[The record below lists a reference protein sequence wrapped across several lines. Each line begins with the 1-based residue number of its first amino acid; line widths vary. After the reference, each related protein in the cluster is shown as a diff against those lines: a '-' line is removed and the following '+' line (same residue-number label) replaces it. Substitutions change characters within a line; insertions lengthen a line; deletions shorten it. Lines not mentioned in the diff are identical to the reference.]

1 MDLIYAGHDPP
12 LVHPG
17 FSQHE
22 SGSSQSAQPGD
33 RVRVDT
39 TPGGGPGS
47 SSPVAGDHRPVRD
60 LTDGKAPSVLC
71 PSMGTQGNGSG

>member
-1 MDLIYAGHDPP
+1 MNRIYAGHDPP
-12 LVHPG
+12 SVRPG

-33 RVRVDT
+33 RIRVDT
-39 TPGGGPGS
+39 TPGGGPG

-60 LTDGKAPSVLC
+60 LADGKVPSVLC
-71 PSMGTQGNGSG
+71 PSVGTQGNGSG